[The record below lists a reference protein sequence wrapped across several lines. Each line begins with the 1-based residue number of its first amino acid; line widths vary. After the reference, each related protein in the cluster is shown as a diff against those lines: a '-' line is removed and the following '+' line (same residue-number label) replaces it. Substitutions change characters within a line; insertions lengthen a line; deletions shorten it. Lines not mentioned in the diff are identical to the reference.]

1 MGAGLAGSS
10 LSGANEL
17 SFKSNV
23 AELVRRHPAL
33 ALIGNTPLVPI
44 GIFRDELPRVR
55 VFAKAENLNPGGSI
69 KDRPVLGML
78 AAAQADGE
86 LRPGRTI
93 LDSSSGNA
101 GIAYAMI
108 GAILGVPVELV
119 VPGNASLERKRRIVA
134 HGAKLTFTDPVE
146 GYDEALRTA
155 HRLAEEHPER
165 YFLCDQYANDANWTA
180 HYETTAAEILAQ
192 VPGRITHFVAGVGT
206 GGTIT
211 GVGRRLKEH
220 DPRIRVWAVRPEIFP
235 GIEGLKPLG
244 HPGDIVPKILDESVV
259 DQWTDV
265 SSEESKAH
273 AQALAREGIFAGQSS
288 GAYLEGVLRAGREA
302 GEGVIVTV
310 LSDLG
315 ERYIST
321 PLWETERAL

>member
-1 MGAGLAGSS
+1 MPFPAA
-10 LSGANEL
+10 
-17 SFKSNV
+17 V

-44 GIFRDELPRVR
+44 GIFRRELPRVR
-55 VFAKAENLNPGGSI
+55 VFAKAESMNPGGSI
-69 KDRPVLGML
+69 KDRPVLNML
-78 AAAQADGE
+78 ADAWARGE
-86 LRPGRTI
+86 LRPGRTV

-108 GAILGVPVELV
+108 GAILGTPVELV
-119 VPGNASLERKRRIVA
+119 VPGNASIERKRRILA

-146 GYDEALRTA
+146 GYDEALRTV
-155 HRLAEEHPER
+155 HRLAEARPDDY
-165 YFLCDQYANDANWTA
+165 YFSDQYANDANWRA
-180 HYETTAAEILAQ
+180 HYDTTAEEILAQ
-192 VPGRITHFVAGVGT
+192 VPERISHFVAGVGT

-220 DPRIRVWAVRPEIFP
+220 DARIQVWAVRPEVFP
-235 GIEGLKPLG
+235 GVEGLKPLG
-244 HPGDIVPKILDESVV
+244 HAGDIVPKILDASVV
-259 DQWTDV
+259 DHWTDV
-265 SSEESKAH
+265 TSEESKAH

-315 ERYIST
+315 ERYMST